1 MKKKRYSRN
10 IDANDRESWRRSY
23 LMLWHWG
30 LFGKEDLEALFTVA
44 NIDHPTDSELRRN
57 KGDCVFLIQFLLYQL
72 LESDHLISDLPGGVR
87 GHA

>member
-1 MKKKRYSRN
+1 
-10 IDANDRESWRRSY
+10 
-23 LMLWHWG
+23 MLWHWG

>member
-57 KGDCVFLIQFLLYQL
+57 KGDCVFLIQFLLYEL

>member
-10 IDANDRESWRRSY
+10 IDANDRESWRHSY

-57 KGDCVFLIQFLLYQL
+57 KGDCVFLIQFLLNEL
-72 LESDHLISDLPGGVR
+72 LEYDHLPLVTPEDYC
-87 GHA
+87 GHV